1 MVSLVGDLAT
11 GFSQNAGVKTRAT
24 VPYIEQSIMMLLQQP
39 DQDSKEKANYTL
51 QAIKG
56 MNLIAARSY
65 LQDVRALPE

>member
-56 MNLIAARSY
+56 MNVQTLWIN
-65 LQDVRALPE
+65 